1 MNMIQQIKN
10 ISSVGNMAGR
20 LSKKEK
26 EKEPQY
32 KDVADRWLQYIGTIY
47 EEYRKKYFKMANNL
61 NYNVNEDMLND
72 TIIACYNSIA
82 RNNLSDTTEQGMRN
96 YLFRAFKVNLNAI
109 SNYDK
114 RKDVVDDLTALA
126 EQYENQGETTYNK
139 IKKQLFEDYSLIYI
153 LEQVE
158 NNFDTITFH
167 CYRLKTILLCTYQ
180 RLRELTKVKDC
191 KKRVVKVN
199 KWLRDSMTIQDIYK
213 AFITDYPS
221 FED

>member
-1 MNMIQQIKN
+1 
-10 ISSVGNMAGR
+10 MAGR

-47 EEYRKKYFKMANNL
+47 EEYRMKYFKMANDL

-126 EQYENQGETTYNK
+126 EQYEFQGEATYNK
-139 IKKQLFEDYSLIYI
+139 IKKQLFDDYVLIYI

-158 NNFDTITFH
+158 NNFDTITFNVF
-167 CYRLKTILLCTYQ
+167 RLKTMLPCNYQ
-180 RLRELTKVKDC
+180 RLREITKVKDA
-191 KKRVVKVN
+191 KKRVVNVM
-199 KWLRDSMTIQDIYK
+199 KWVRNN
-213 AFITDYPS
+213 ITKKEILTNFKKQYPC
-221 FED
+221 FDD

>member
-1 MNMIQQIKN
+1 
-10 ISSVGNMAGR
+10 MAGR

-32 KDVADRWLQYIGTIY
+32 KDVADKWLQYIGTIY
-47 EEYRKKYFKMANNL
+47 EEYRMKYFKMANDL
-61 NYNVNEDMLND
+61 NYNVKEDMLND
-72 TIIACYNSIA
+72 TILACYNSIA

-114 RKDVVDDLTALA
+114 RKDIVEDLTALA
-126 EQYENQGETTYNK
+126 EQYEFQGEATYLK
-139 IKKQLFEDYSLIYI
+139 IKKQLFEDYALIYI

-167 CYRLKTILLCTYQ
+167 CFRLKTMLPCTYQ
-180 RLRELTKVKDC
+180 RLREITKVKDC

-199 KWLRDSMTIQDIYK
+199 KWLRENMTRQDIYN
-213 AFITDYPS
+213 AFISDYPS
-221 FED
+221 FEE

>member
-1 MNMIQQIKN
+1 
-10 ISSVGNMAGR
+10 MAGR
-20 LSKKEK
+20 LSKTEK

-32 KDVADRWLQYIGTIY
+32 TDIADKWLQYIGTIY
-47 EEYRKKYFKMANNL
+47 EEYRMKYLKMANDL

-72 TIIACYNSIA
+72 TILACYNSIA

-126 EQYENQGETTYNK
+126 EQYEFQGEATYCK
-139 IKKQLFEDYSLIYI
+139 IKKQLFDDYALIYI

-167 CYRLKTILLCTYQ
+167 CFRLKTMLPCTYQ
-180 RLRELTKVKDC
+180 RLREITKVKDC

-199 KWLRDSMTIQDIYK
+199 KWLRENMTRQDIYN
-213 AFITDYPS
+213 AFISDYPS

>member
-1 MNMIQQIKN
+1 
-10 ISSVGNMAGR
+10 MAGR

-32 KDVADRWLQYIGTIY
+32 KDVAYKWLQYIGTIY
-47 EEYRKKYFKMANNL
+47 EEYRMKYFKMANDL

-72 TIIACYNSIA
+72 TILACYNSIA

-126 EQYENQGETTYNK
+126 EQYEYQGEATYNK
-139 IKKQLFEDYSLIYI
+139 IKKQVFEDYSVIY
-153 LEQVE
+153 LLNKVE
-158 NNFDTITFH
+158 DNFDTITFH
-167 CYRLKTILLCTYQ
+167 CYRLKTMLPCTYQ
-180 RLRELTKVKDC
+180 RLREITKIKDC

-199 KWLRDSMTIQDIYK
+199 KWLREN
-213 AFITDYPS
+213 ITEKEVLTNFKKQYPC
-221 FED
+221 FDD

>member
-1 MNMIQQIKN
+1 
-10 ISSVGNMAGR
+10 MAGR
-20 LSKKEK
+20 LSKKDK

-32 KDVADRWLQYIGTIY
+32 KDVADKWLQYIGTIY
-47 EEYRKKYFKMANNL
+47 EEYRMKYFKMANDL

-72 TIIACYNSIA
+72 TILACYNSIA

-126 EQYENQGETTYNK
+126 EQYEFQGEATYNK
-139 IKKQLFEDYSLIYI
+139 IKKQLFDDYSLIYI

-167 CYRLKTILLCTYQ
+167 CFRLKTMLPCTYQ
-180 RLRELTKVKDC
+180 RLREITKVKDC

-199 KWLRDSMTIQDIYK
+199 KWLRENMTRQDIYN
-213 AFITDYPS
+213 AFISDYPS

>member
-1 MNMIQQIKN
+1 
-10 ISSVGNMAGR
+10 MAGR

-32 KDVADRWLQYIGTIY
+32 TDVAGKWLQYIGTIY
-47 EEYRKKYFKMANNL
+47 EEYRMKYFKMANDL

-72 TIIACYNSIA
+72 TILACYNSIA

-114 RKDVVDDLTALA
+114 RKDIVDDLTALA
-126 EQYENQGETTYNK
+126 EQYENQGEATYNK
-139 IKKQLFEDYSLIYI
+139 IKKQLFDDYSLIYI

-158 NNFDTITFH
+158 NNFDSISFH
-167 CYRLKTILLCTYQ
+167 CFRLKTMIDKCTYQ
-180 RLRELTKVKDC
+180 KLRELTKVKDC

-199 KWLRDSMTIQDIYK
+199 KWLRENMTRQDIYN
-213 AFITDYPS
+213 AFISDYPS

>member
-1 MNMIQQIKN
+1 
-10 ISSVGNMAGR
+10 MAGR

-32 KDVADRWLQYIGTIY
+32 KDVADKWIQYIGTIY
-47 EEYRKKYFKMANNL
+47 EEYRMKYFKMANDL

-72 TIIACYNSIA
+72 TILACYNSIA

-96 YLFRAFKVNLNAI
+96 YLFRAFKVNLNAK
-109 SNYDK
+109 SSYDK
-114 RKDVVDDLTALA
+114 RKDVVDDLSSLA
-126 EQYENQGETTYNK
+126 EQYENQGEATYNK
-139 IKKQLFEDYSLIYI
+139 IKKQLFEDYSVIYI

-167 CYRLKTILLCTYQ
+167 CFRLKTILPCTYQ
-180 RLRELTKVKDC
+180 RLRELTKIKDC

-199 KWLRDSMTIQDIYK
+199 KWLRENMTRQDIYK

>member
-1 MNMIQQIKN
+1 
-10 ISSVGNMAGR
+10 MAGR
-20 LSKKEK
+20 LSKTEK

-32 KDVADRWLQYIGTIY
+32 TDVADKWLQYIGTIY
-47 EEYRKKYFKMANNL
+47 EEYRMKYFKMANDL

-72 TIIACYNSIA
+72 TILACYNSIA

-96 YLFRAFKVNLNAI
+96 YLFRAFKINLNAV

-126 EQYENQGETTYNK
+126 EQYENQGEATYNK

-158 NNFDTITFH
+158 NNFDTISFNVF
-167 CYRLKTILLCTYQ
+167 RLKTMLEKCTYQ
-180 RLRELTKVKDC
+180 KLRDITKVRDC
-191 KKRVVKVN
+191 KKRVVKVM
-199 KWLRDSMTIQDIYK
+199 KWIREN
-213 AFITDYPS
+213 ITKQEILTNFKKQYPC
-221 FED
+221 FDD

>member
-1 MNMIQQIKN
+1 
-10 ISSVGNMAGR
+10 MAGR

-32 KDVADRWLQYIGTIY
+32 KDVADKWIQYIGTIY
-47 EEYRKKYFKMANNL
+47 EEYRMKYFKMAIDL

-126 EQYENQGETTYNK
+126 EQYETQGEATYNK
-139 IKKQLFEDYSLIYI
+139 IKKQLFDDYSVIY
-153 LEQVE
+153 LLNKVE
-158 NNFDTITFH
+158 DNFDTITFNVF
-167 CYRLKTILLCTYQ
+167 RLRTMLEKCTYQ
-180 RLRELTKVKDC
+180 KLRDITKVRDC
-191 KKRVVKVN
+191 KKRVVKVM
-199 KWLRDSMTIQDIYK
+199 KWVRNN
-213 AFITDYPS
+213 ITKKEILTNFKKTYPC
-221 FED
+221 FDD

>member
-1 MNMIQQIKN
+1 
-10 ISSVGNMAGR
+10 MAGR

-26 EKEPQY
+26 EKEPKY
-32 KDVADRWLQYIGTIY
+32 KDVADKWLQYIGTIY
-47 EEYRKKYFKMANNL
+47 EEYRMKYFKMANDL
-61 NYNVNEDMLND
+61 NYNVKEDMLND

-126 EQYENQGETTYNK
+126 EQYECQGEATYNK
-139 IKKQLFEDYSLIYI
+139 IKKQLFDDYSLIYI

-167 CYRLKTILLCTYQ
+167 CFRLKTMLPCTYQ
-180 RLRELTKVKDC
+180 RLREITKVKDC

-199 KWLRDSMTIQDIYK
+199 KWLRENMTRQDIYN
-213 AFITDYPS
+213 AFIADYPS

>member
-1 MNMIQQIKN
+1 
-10 ISSVGNMAGR
+10 MAGR

-47 EEYRKKYFKMANNL
+47 EEYRMKYFKMATQL

-72 TIIACYNSIA
+72 TILSCYNSIA

-114 RKDVVDDLTALA
+114 RKDVVDDLSSLA
-126 EQYENQGETTYNK
+126 EQYENQGEATYNK
-139 IKKQLFEDYSLIYI
+139 IKKQLLEDYSVIY
-153 LEQVE
+153 LLNKVE
-158 NNFDTITFH
+158 DNFDTITFNVF
-167 CYRLKTILLCTYQ
+167 RLKTMVPCTYQ
-180 RLRELTKVKDC
+180 RLREITKVKDA
-191 KKRVVKVN
+191 KKRVIKVM
-199 KWLRDSMTIQDIYK
+199 KWIRENVTKQEILTNFK
-213 AFITDYPS
+213 KTYPC
-221 FED
+221 FDD

>member
-1 MNMIQQIKN
+1 
-10 ISSVGNMAGR
+10 MAGR
-20 LSKKEK
+20 LSKTEK

-32 KDVADRWLQYIGTIY
+32 KDVADKWLQYIGTIY
-47 EEYRKKYFKMANNL
+47 EEYRMKYLKMANDL

-72 TIIACYNSIA
+72 TILACYHSIA

-96 YLFRAFKVNLNAI
+96 YLFRAFKVNLNAV

-114 RKDVVDDLTALA
+114 RKDIVDDLSSLA
-126 EQYENQGETTYNK
+126 EQYEAMGEATYNK
-139 IKKQLFEDYSLIYI
+139 IKKQLFDDYSLIYI

-167 CYRLKTILLCTYQ
+167 CFRLKTMLPCTYQ
-180 RLRELTKVKDC
+180 RLREITKVKDC

-199 KWLRDSMTIQDIYK
+199 KWLRENMTRQDIYN
-213 AFITDYPS
+213 AFISDYPS

>member
-1 MNMIQQIKN
+1 
-10 ISSVGNMAGR
+10 MAGR

-32 KDVADRWLQYIGTIY
+32 TDVAGKWLQYIGTIY
-47 EEYRKKYFKMANNL
+47 EEYRMKYFKMANDL

-72 TIIACYNSIA
+72 TILACYNSIA

-114 RKDVVDDLTALA
+114 RKDIVDDLTALA
-126 EQYENQGETTYNK
+126 EQYEFQGEATYNK
-139 IKKQLFEDYSLIYI
+139 IKKQLFDDYALIYI

-167 CYRLKTILLCTYQ
+167 CFRLKTMLPCTYQ
-180 RLRELTKVKDC
+180 RLREITKVKDC

-199 KWLRDSMTIQDIYK
+199 KWLRENMTRQDIYN
-213 AFITDYPS
+213 AFISDYPS

>member
-1 MNMIQQIKN
+1 M
-10 ISSVGNMAGR
+10 GRCGR
-20 LSKKEK
+20 LSKAEK

-32 KDVADRWLQYIGTIY
+32 KDVADKWLQYIGTIY
-47 EEYRKKYFKMANNL
+47 EEYRMKYFKMANDL

-72 TIIACYNSIA
+72 TILSCYNSIA

-96 YLFRAFKVNLNAI
+96 YLFRAFKVNLNAV

-114 RKDVVDDLTALA
+114 RKDVVDDLSTLA
-126 EQYENQGETTYNK
+126 EQYETQGEATYNK

-153 LEQVE
+153 LERVE

-167 CYRLKTILLCTYQ
+167 CFRLKTMIPCTYQ
-180 RLRELTKVKDC
+180 RLREITKVKDC
-191 KKRVVKVN
+191 KKRVIKVN
-199 KWLRDSMTIQDIYK
+199 KWLRDNMTRQDIYN
-213 AFITDYPS
+213 AFISDYPS

>member
-32 KDVADRWLQYIGTIY
+32 KDVADKWIQYIGTIY
-47 EEYRKKYFKMANNL
+47 EEYRMKYFKMANDL

-72 TIIACYNSIA
+72 TILACYNSIA

-114 RKDVVDDLTALA
+114 RKDIVDDLTALA
-126 EQYENQGETTYNK
+126 EQYENQGEASYNK
-139 IKKQLFEDYSLIYI
+139 IKKQLFDDYSLIYI

-167 CYRLKTILLCTYQ
+167 CFRLKTMLPCTYQ
-180 RLRELTKVKDC
+180 RLREITKVKDC

-199 KWLRDSMTIQDIYK
+199 KWLRENMTRQDIYN
-213 AFITDYPS
+213 AFISDYPS

>member
-1 MNMIQQIKN
+1 
-10 ISSVGNMAGR
+10 MAGR

-47 EEYRKKYFKMANNL
+47 EEYRMKYFKMANDL

-72 TIIACYNSIA
+72 TILACYNSIA

-126 EQYENQGETTYNK
+126 EQYETQGEATYNK
-139 IKKQLFEDYSLIYI
+139 IKKQLFDDYSLIYI

-167 CYRLKTILLCTYQ
+167 CFRLKTMLPCTYQ
-180 RLRELTKVKDC
+180 RLREITKVKDC

-199 KWLRDSMTIQDIYK
+199 KWLRENMTRQDIYN
-213 AFITDYPS
+213 AFISDYPS

>member
-1 MNMIQQIKN
+1 
-10 ISSVGNMAGR
+10 MAGR

-32 KDVADRWLQYIGTIY
+32 KDVADKWIQYIGTIY
-47 EEYRKKYFKMANNL
+47 EEYRMKYFKMANDL
-61 NYNVNEDMLND
+61 NYKVSEDMLND
-72 TIIACYNSIA
+72 TILACYNSIA

-109 SNYDK
+109 SSYDK

-126 EQYENQGETTYNK
+126 EQYENQGETTYTK

-167 CYRLKTILLCTYQ
+167 CYRLKTMLPCTYQ
-180 RLRELTKVKDC
+180 RLREITKIKDC
-191 KKRVVKVN
+191 KKRVVNVM
-199 KWLRDSMTIQDIYK
+199 KWVRNN
-213 AFITDYPS
+213 ITKKEILTNFKKQYPC
-221 FED
+221 FDD

>member
-1 MNMIQQIKN
+1 
-10 ISSVGNMAGR
+10 MAGR

-47 EEYRKKYFKMANNL
+47 EEYRRKYFKMANNL

-72 TIIACYNSIA
+72 TILACYNSIA

-139 IKKQLFEDYSLIYI
+139 IKKQLFEDYLLIYI

-158 NNFDTITFH
+158 NNFDTITFNVF
-167 CYRLKTILLCTYQ
+167 RLKTMLEKCTYQ
-180 RLRELTKVKDC
+180 KLRDITKVRDC
-191 KKRVVKVN
+191 KKRVVKVM
-199 KWLRDSMTIQDIYK
+199 KWIREN
-213 AFITDYPS
+213 ITKKEIFTNFKKQYPC
-221 FED
+221 FDD

>member
-1 MNMIQQIKN
+1 
-10 ISSVGNMAGR
+10 MAGR

-32 KDVADRWLQYIGTIY
+32 KDVADKWLQYIGTIY
-47 EEYRKKYFKMANNL
+47 EEYRKKYFKMANDL

-72 TIIACYNSIA
+72 TILACYNSIA

-126 EQYENQGETTYNK
+126 EQYEFQGEATYNK
-139 IKKQLFEDYSLIYI
+139 IKKQLFEDYSVIY
-153 LEQVE
+153 LLNKVE
-158 NNFDTITFH
+158 DNFDTITFH
-167 CYRLKTILLCTYQ
+167 CFRLKTMLPCTYQ
-180 RLRELTKVKDC
+180 RLREITKIKDC

-199 KWLRDSMTIQDIYK
+199 KWLRENMTRQEILTNFK
-213 AFITDYPS
+213 KTYPC
-221 FED
+221 FDD

>member
-1 MNMIQQIKN
+1 
-10 ISSVGNMAGR
+10 MAGR

-26 EKEPQY
+26 EKEPKY

-47 EEYRKKYFKMANNL
+47 EEYRKKYFKMANDP
-61 NYNVNEDMLND
+61 NYNVKEDMLND

-126 EQYENQGETTYNK
+126 EQYEFQGEATYTK
-139 IKKQLFEDYSLIYI
+139 IKKQLFDDYSLIYI

-167 CYRLKTILLCTYQ
+167 CFRLKTMLPCTYQ
-180 RLRELTKVKDC
+180 RLREITKIKDC

-199 KWLRDSMTIQDIYK
+199 KWLRENMTRQDIYN
-213 AFITDYPS
+213 AFISDYPS